1 MKNFM
6 VYKFVVCK
14 FLVTLELYPPSTG
27 PSLHPI
33 HALSSKLSPPS
44 FEISFR
50 VLRPPLL
57 FPPLIWEPQIK
68 TLHPPS
74 PTAPKAFENDSQRFV
89 S

>member
-33 HALSSKLSPPS
+33 HPLSSKLSPPS

-57 FPPLIWEPQIK
+57 FPPLIWEAQIK
-68 TLHPPS
+68 TLHPPGILR
-74 PTAPKAFENDSQRFV
+74 SQPYSTQGF
-89 S
+89 